1 MRTPEELRR
10 RLQSRWQ
17 NQRRNWLLGEGE
29 WPLSLG
35 TEPPTEAKV
44 LAEWTRF
51 DQWLAQWRE
60 VAHRS
65 ANAVRHEARSWP
77 RIGEQKLPCV
87 WQFATPEAVAT
98 ELGQV
103 ARWSQAKQRFDL
115 LAAWKGDATWRSELS
130 RHFELLAD
138 LDDAQFQRLCT
149 VVEWLWRHPA
159 SGLYPRQL
167 PISGIDT
174 KWLDS
179 YRSVTAAWVGAL
191 RACETRD
198 FYVATGLRA
207 APDRL
212 RMRLLDPALRESL
225 GGLSD
230 IEAPAGEFM
239 GLKLPVQSVLIVE
252 NLVTGLACESLPGT
266 IVFMRRGYA
275 VDALAKLP
283 WLSQLP
289 VYYWGDIDTH
299 GLAILS
305 RLRSYLPQARALM
318 MDEATLLAFRGLWG
332 KEEKQHA
339 ALEFQHL
346 AEEEQR
352 LYRAL
357 REGEYRQVRLE
368 QERIA
373 WDFAWQRVIGA
384 LFPEELRIGVK
395 RLATE

>member
-17 NQRRNWLLGEGE
+17 NQRRNWLLEQGE
-29 WPLSLG
+29 WPLSLS

-44 LAEWTRF
+44 FAQWARF

-60 VAHRS
+60 VAYRH
-65 ANAVRHEARSWP
+65 ADGVRYEARTWS
-77 RIGEQKLPCV
+77 RVGEQSLPCA

-98 ELGQV
+98 ELGH
-103 ARWSQAKQRFDL
+103 ASCWSLAKQRFEV
-115 LAAWKGDATWRSELS
+115 LAAWTMDAAWHAELS
-130 RHFELLAD
+130 RHFDLLAD
-138 LDDAQFQRLCT
+138 LDEAEFHKLCS

-167 PISGIDT
+167 PVSGIDT

-179 YRSVTAAWVGAL
+179 YRGVTAAWIAAL
-191 RACETRD
+191 RAGEARD
-198 FYVATGLRA
+198 FYTATGLRA

-212 RMRLLDPALRESL
+212 RMRLLDPGLRAAV

-230 IEAPAGEFM
+230 IEAPAEEFIA
-239 GLKLPVQSVLIVE
+239 LSVPVQRVLIVE

-266 IVFMRRGYA
+266 VVFMRRGYA

-289 VYYWGDIDTH
+289 IYYWGDIDTH

-305 RLRSYLPQARALM
+305 RLRGYLPQTHSLM
-318 MDEATLLAFRGLWG
+318 MDEATLLAFKALWG
-332 KEEKQHA
+332 REEKPA
-339 ALEFQHL
+339 APELAHL
-346 AEEEQR
+346 SEAEQR

-357 REGEYRQVRLE
+357 REGEYRHVRLE

-373 WDFAWQRVIGA
+373 WNVAWPYVAAA
-384 LFPEELRIGVK
+384 LSSP
-395 RLATE
+395 